1 LPPYRRPQRRWR
13 SYRDIADAIFADQS
27 GADQGSEARKQS
39 GAPPVLDN
47 VADRWMRI
55 SSLVR
60 MAQRIGVVRRARTIV
75 PDLADY
81 LVEAEAEDEEAVE

>member
-1 LPPYRRPQRRWR
+1 VNDGKGRWR

-47 VADRWMRI
+47 VADRMGTNCAEGVTP
-55 SSLVR
+55 SQPSNV
-60 MAQRIGVVRRARTIV
+60 AYIGNR
-75 PDLADY
+75 
-81 LVEAEAEDEEAVE
+81 